1 MLIIDWNYN
10 ITFIKN
16 WNRFPWKLTCS
27 PLLCVFVRN
36 VFHNVN
42 RGIFVLRCF
51 CEFVGSFPV
60 DQLDKR
66 FDCAARPSQRIG
78 IVRRRCPFSFFFL
91 LSQPLL
97 SHLTKRLNFQPPSNR
112 IRYGDTFF
120 FFFFFFFF
128 IRYFPFFFV
137 FNFPLARVLCW
148 NSKIQWISVLSF
160 QWCFFFG
167 SEHHWSWYTIRLFL
181 CALIICFFFEC
192 PYQQFIATSS
202 VAAIRVWVR
211 KGSRAMFHLCTAH
224 CCQYYWHSF
233 RFSSRRSL
241 DYHHRDNRPW
251 RS

>member
-91 LSQPLL
+91 TQSAVAESPDKTTQFPAPVEQNPVRWHFLL
-97 SHLTKRLNFQPPSNR
+97 LLLLFLHK
-112 IRYGDTFF
+112 I
-120 FFFFFFFF
+120 
-128 IRYFPFFFV
+128 FPFFLRLQFSS
-137 FNFPLARVLCW
+137 C
-148 NSKIQWISVLSF
+148 SCSVLKF
-160 QWCFFFG
+160 
-167 SEHHWSWYTIRLFL
+167 
-181 CALIICFFFEC
+181 
-192 PYQQFIATSS
+192 
-202 VAAIRVWVR
+202 
-211 KGSRAMFHLCTAH
+211 
-224 CCQYYWHSF
+224 
-233 RFSSRRSL
+233 
-241 DYHHRDNRPW
+241 
-251 RS
+251 